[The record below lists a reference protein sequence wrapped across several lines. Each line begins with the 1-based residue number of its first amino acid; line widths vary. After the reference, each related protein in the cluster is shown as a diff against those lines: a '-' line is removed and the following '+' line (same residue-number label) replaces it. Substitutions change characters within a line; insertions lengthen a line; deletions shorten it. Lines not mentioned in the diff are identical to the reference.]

1 MSMARCGA
9 VLAVLMS
16 LALAGCGT
24 SEDASIRLLNASAGY
39 PALDVYFELGGTFGK
54 PQISNVASG
63 TVSSYARIVPKSYTT
78 YFTGHGVAPANALL
92 STSQTFS
99 INQTLTYVAYGDSGE
114 FGDMTINED
123 QPAPSG
129 GYTNIEVLNA
139 DPDAGSLDV
148 YLTSPG
154 LPLNDA
160 SPNFSAVKGG
170 HSTGFSEIKAGNYE
184 LRITGA
190 GKKSDLRFELPSIT
204 LGNLKTL
211 SLIITETP
219 GGYLVNVMALPQKG
233 PLTAYSNPDA
243 RVRAVIGVNGSV
255 SASVGSTA
263 LLSAAPEGV
272 IGPYELVPAGSD
284 PVTLTV
290 NGVSVSVPNQQF
302 NSGQDY
308 TFLVYGTAAGVQ
320 ESLLADSN
328 IPPLSGYSS
337 VRLVNAMSGTTDP
350 ISLSIDFLPVAIN
363 IPLGSDVP
371 SGSASGTSPY
381 DTQVTAT
388 STGTVIVT
396 DDVTGQT
403 LYSEPNAADTNY
415 ATLASGDVYTMFM
428 FGSTSAPSGE
438 LFQDDPVP

>member
-1 MSMARCGA
+1 MSKARCGA
-9 VLAVLMS
+9 VLAVLLS

-24 SEDASIRLLNASAGY
+24 SQDASIRLLNASAGY
-39 PALDVYFELGGTFGK
+39 SALDVYFEVGGTFGK
-54 PQISNVASG
+54 PQISDVASG
-63 TVSSYARIVPKSYTT
+63 TVSSYAHITPQAYTV
-78 YFTGHGVAPANALL
+78 YFTSHGVAPANALSSASQAF
-92 STSQTFS
+92 ST
-99 INQTLTYVAYGDSGE
+99 NQTMTYVAYGDSGE
-114 FGDMTINED
+114 FADMAISED
-123 QPAPSG
+123 QPGPSG
-129 GYTNIEVLNA
+129 GYTNVEVLNA

-160 SPNFSAVKGG
+160 SPNFGAVKGG
-170 HSTGFSEIKAGNYE
+170 HSTGFTEIKAGTYE

-190 GKKSDLRFELPSIT
+190 GKNSDLRFELPSIT
-204 LGNLKTL
+204 LGNFKTL

-219 GGYLVNVMALPQKG
+219 GGYLVNVMALPEKG
-233 PLTAYSNPDA
+233 SLTTYSNPDA
-243 RVRAVIGVNGSV
+243 RVRAVIGLNGSV

-263 LLSAAPEGV
+263 LVSAAPEGV

-290 NGVSVSVPNQQF
+290 NGVSVSVPSQTL
-302 NSGQDY
+302 SPGQDY
-308 TFLVYGTAAGVQ
+308 TLLVYGTAGAVK

-337 VRLVNAMSGTTDP
+337 ARLVNAMSGTTDP
-350 ISLSIDFLPVAIN
+350 ISLSIDFLPVATN

-388 STGTVIVT
+388 STATVIVT

-403 LYSEPNAADTNY
+403 LYSKPNAADTNY

>member
-1 MSMARCGA
+1 MSKARCGA
-9 VLAVLMS
+9 VLAVLLS

-24 SEDASIRLLNASAGY
+24 SEDASVRLLNASTGY
-39 PALDVYFELGGTFGK
+39 SALDMYFEQGGTFGN
-54 PQISNVASG
+54 PQISDVASG
-63 TVSSYARIVPKSYTT
+63 TVSSYAHIVPKSYTV
-78 YFTGHGVAPANALL
+78 YFTSHGVAPANALL
-92 STSQTFS
+92 STSQAFS
-99 INQTLTYVAYGDSGE
+99 TNQTLTYVAYGDSGE
-114 FGDMTINED
+114 FAEMAIGED

-129 GYTNIEVLNA
+129 GYTNVQVLNA

-154 LPLNDA
+154 LSLNDA

-170 HSTGFSEIKAGNYE
+170 QSTGFAEIKAGTYE

-190 GKKSDLRFELPSIT
+190 GEKSDLRFELSSIS

-233 PLTAYSNPDA
+233 PLTTYSNPDA
-243 RVRAVIGVNGSV
+243 RVRAVIGLNGSV
-255 SASVGSTA
+255 SASMGSTP
-263 LLSAAPEGV
+263 LVSAAPEGV

-290 NGVSVSVPNQQF
+290 NGASISVPSQTL
-302 NSGQDY
+302 SPGQDY
-308 TFLVYGTAAGVQ
+308 TFLVYGTAAAVQ

-350 ISLSIDFLPVAIN
+350 ISLSIDFLPVATD
-363 IPLGSDVP
+363 IPPGSDVP
-371 SGSASGTSPY
+371 SGSSSGTSPY

-396 DDVTGQT
+396 DDTTGQT
-403 LYSEPNAADTNY
+403 LYSKPNAADTNY

-428 FGSTSAPSGE
+428 FGTTSAPNGE

>member
-1 MSMARCGA
+1 MSKARCGA
-9 VLAVLMS
+9 VLAVLLS

-39 PALDVYFELGGTFGK
+39 PALDMYFELGGTFGK
-54 PQISNVASG
+54 PQISDVTSG
-63 TVSSYARIVPKSYTT
+63 TVSSYAHIAPKSYTV
-78 YFTGHGVAPANALL
+78 YFTSHGVAPANALS
-92 STSQTFS
+92 STSQAFS
-99 INQTLTYVAYGDSGE
+99 TNQTTTYVAYGDSGE
-114 FGDMTINED
+114 FADLAIRED

-129 GYTNIEVLNA
+129 GYTNVEVLNA

-154 LPLNDA
+154 LSLNDA

-170 HSTGFSEIKAGNYE
+170 DSTGFTEIKSGTYE

-190 GKKSDLRFELPSIT
+190 GEKSDLRFELPSIT

-233 PLTAYSNPDA
+233 SLTTYPNPDA
-243 RVRAVIGVNGSV
+243 RVRAVIGLNGSV
-255 SASVGSTA
+255 SVSVGSTP
-263 LLSAAPEGV
+263 LVSTAPQGV

-290 NGVSVSVPNQQF
+290 NGASVSVPSQTL
-302 NSGQDY
+302 SPGQDY
-308 TFLVYGTAAGVQ
+308 TFLVYGTPGAVQ

-328 IPPLSGYSS
+328 VPPLSGYSS
-337 VRLVNAMSGTTDP
+337 VRLVNAMSGSTDP
-350 ISLSIDFLPVAIN
+350 ISLSIDFLPIATD
-363 IPLGSDVP
+363 IPLGSDLP

-396 DDVTGQT
+396 DDITGQT
-403 LYSEPNAADTNY
+403 LYSEPTAADTNY